1 MDKKELEIIK
11 DPRFAIM
18 IKIAA
23 EQGAKTALAKVGLQ
37 DEEAGKDIHDLRSLI
52 DGYRTVK
59 KTATK
64 TITQALV
71 IFILGLMSAGL
82 YFKFWRQVCN

>member
-11 DPRFAIM
+11 DPRFAVM

-37 DEEAGKDIHDLRSLI
+37 DEVLKHILLHQQFQLWQLRQQPFLHNLKS
-52 DGYRTVK
+52 YH
-59 KTATK
+59 
-64 TITQALV
+64 
-71 IFILGLMSAGL
+71 
-82 YFKFWRQVCN
+82 